1 LTFGTDHTNA
11 DEHVNPEASSR
22 RRARGRAPG
31 RGLVRILLGCAYAD
45 GVPSFDRVVL
55 IFNPNSTGDAKE
67 LAEDLRAD
75 LARRVP
81 ELGVDLLPT
90 EHAGHATELAR
101 AAAETGA
108 PLVVSVSGDGGY
120 NEVVN
125 GVMQAANERAF
136 TAVLAAGNAN
146 DHRRTTKER
155 PIAEAIADGA
165 TSRIDLLRFTASGAG
180 EDVVRYAHSYIGLGL
195 TPVVA
200 VDLEKGGKGSLRE
213 MVTVVRSFAK
223 FRPFEIETE
232 DGSRQRFDS
241 LVFANIAQMA
251 KVATLAEDQGKPD
264 DGMFEVITLRH
275 TAKWRILA
283 TAIKASTTGLGK
295 QPSVRSYAFTTV
307 TPLPLQIDGE
317 VIDVAKG
324 TTVRV
329 DILPRALQTV
339 L

>member
-1 LTFGTDHTNA
+1 M
-11 DEHVNPEASSR
+11 P
-22 RRARGRAPG
+22 P
-31 RGLVRILLGCAYAD
+31 
-45 GVPSFDRVVL
+45 FDRVVL

-67 LAEDLRAD
+67 LAEGLRDD
-75 LARRVP
+75 LAERAPTLAV
-81 ELGVDLLPT
+81 ELLPT
-90 EHAGHATELAR
+90 EHAGHAVELSREAAR
-101 AAAETGA
+101 VGA

-125 GVMQAANERAF
+125 GVMQADNDRAF

-155 PIAEAIADGA
+155 PIAEAIAEESV
-165 TSRIDLLRFTASGAG
+165 SRIDLLRFTAGGAAD
-180 EDVVRYAHSYIGLGL
+180 EVVRYAHSYIGLGL

-223 FRPFEIETE
+223 FRPFEIEVE
-232 DGSRQRFDS
+232 DGTRQRFDS

-264 DGMFEVITLRH
+264 DGLFEVITLRH

-295 QPSVRSYAFTTV
+295 QPSVRSYSFTTV

-317 VIDVAKG
+317 VIDLPAG
-324 TTVRV
+324 ATVRV
-329 DILPRALQTV
+329 DIAPEALQTV